1 MTIDENKIT
10 NSTEDY
16 YDTSYKKDISLFAI
30 KEIFYGVKTANNACQ
45 VVAVDSTTTVGTDY
59 LQYSGGVIRKWTSNI
74 RYKAN
79 AGTLWA
85 NRVSAT
91 YTAETV

>member
-1 MTIDENKIT
+1 MFLEENVNKIGIVRDGIV
-10 NSTEDY
+10 ST
-16 YDTSYKKDISLFAI
+16 
-30 KEIFYGVKTANNACQ
+30 Q

-59 LQYSGGVIRKWTSNI
+59 LQYSDGIIRKWTSNI

-85 NRVSAT
+85 NRTTAT